1 MNRDPEHFNKLKGK
15 KKLKEKK
22 RKDITQHRGSKAIRA
37 KAVSFASS
45 RLFADQIHCLS
56 HPKVTTPKFPSCS
69 QWRCF
74 PYWKK
79 IYFDT
84 PDAVLPKLPSVEL
97 PLAFSTCT
105 IPCPQVKPRAKVTS
119 GSAGTNLGSRS
130 PSHWV
135 SPRHQARLP
144 ATRTLSY
151 PSPLA
156 SGKIW
161 PKPKLI
167 WQPSPGSCIAQSWC
181 RLPAGSV
188 CSNILSLRHP
198 EATSLQENLLPC
210 WGLVA
215 RQGKER
221 KKLCKQN
228 DGESPYK
235 PCWLQ
240 TPPLHLH
247 N

>member
-1 MNRDPEHFNKLKGK
+1 M
-15 KKLKEKK
+15 
-22 RKDITQHRGSKAIRA
+22 
-37 KAVSFASS
+37 
-45 RLFADQIHCLS
+45 
-56 HPKVTTPKFPSCS
+56 
-69 QWRCF
+69 
-74 PYWKK
+74 
-79 IYFDT
+79 
-84 PDAVLPKLPSVEL
+84 PSVKL
-97 PLAFSTCT
+97 PLAFPTCT

-119 GSAGTNLGSRS
+119 GSAGTNLGSCS

-135 SPRHQARLP
+135 SPRHQPRLP
-144 ATRTLSY
+144 ATRSLSY

-181 RLPAGSV
+181 RLPAGNV

-221 KKLCKQN
+221 KIFASKMMEKVPTSHAGCKRPHCTFTIKYLTN
-228 DGESPYK
+228 CYG
-235 PCWLQ
+235 
-240 TPPLHLH
+240 TPPGG
-247 N
+247 NFRWSCTICVPE